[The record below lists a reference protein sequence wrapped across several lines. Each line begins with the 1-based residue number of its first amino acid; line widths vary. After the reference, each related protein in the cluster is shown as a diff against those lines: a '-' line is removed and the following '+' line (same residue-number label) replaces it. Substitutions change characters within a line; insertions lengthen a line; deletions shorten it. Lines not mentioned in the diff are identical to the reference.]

1 MERHRKLLDRFIV
14 LKNELMCSN
23 PEREYNWMTA
33 DLPMVQDR
41 KWEGRRTRA
50 SDGRDSDL
58 EMRII

>member
-1 MERHRKLLDRFIV
+1 MLDRFIV